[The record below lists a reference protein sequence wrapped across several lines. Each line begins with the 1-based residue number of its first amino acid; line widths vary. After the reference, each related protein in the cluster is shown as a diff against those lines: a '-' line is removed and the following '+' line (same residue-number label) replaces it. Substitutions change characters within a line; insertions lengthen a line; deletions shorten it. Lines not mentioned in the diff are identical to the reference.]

1 MTSLLPD
8 NLLVF
13 ERDWLSSNNILSLE
27 GDTATL
33 IDSGYVT
40 QASQTVALVERAL
53 DGRRLKQILN
63 THSHSDHIGGN
74 AAVQAAFGCSVTIPD
89 GIEATISG
97 WDEEALLLG
106 PLGQQAARFTHD
118 ATYAAGDQFELG
130 SLNWRAISVPGHDMA
145 ALALYNP
152 ERRLLISGD
161 ALWENGFGVIF
172 TELLG
177 NADGL
182 KATRETL
189 EMLSRLPIDAVIP
202 GHGTP
207 FGAVDL
213 AFERAFRRL
222 VGFEQN
228 TDTLARHALKVVFVF
243 IMLEKQRLRRTEL
256 PEFLTA
262 LSFARTVNDRILC
275 LDIEQLA
282 EWLVHDLCRTGALR
296 EEDGWLVVG

>member
-8 NLLVF
+8 NFLFF

-53 DGRRLKQILN
+53 DGRRLKQLLN

-74 AAVQAAFGCSVTIPD
+74 AAVQAAFGCSVTIPN
-89 GIEATISG
+89 GIEATIAG

-106 PLGQQAARFTHD
+106 PLEQQAARFTHD

-130 SLNWRAISVPGHDMA
+130 GLNWRAIAVPGHDMA

-189 EMLSRLPIDAVIP
+189 
-202 GHGTP
+202 
-207 FGAVDL
+207 
-213 AFERAFRRL
+213 
-222 VGFEQN
+222 
-228 TDTLARHALKVVFVF
+228 
-243 IMLEKQRLRRTEL
+243 
-256 PEFLTA
+256 
-262 LSFARTVNDRILC
+262 
-275 LDIEQLA
+275 
-282 EWLVHDLCRTGALR
+282 
-296 EEDGWLVVG
+296 